1 MTDPAETAAV
11 RSAIQTQGKRLS
23 NHEKMLTELAGGI
36 QDLHARHDSF
46 QASVLQQLQALTVQ
60 NQQLLAQVG
69 ASASATISNSS
80 EAALEPAP
88 EPTAP
93 ALDPRFEPRAPSI
106 EKYDG
111 SPGTCRSF
119 LTLCSLTFDL
129 QPTSFASQ
137 RSRVAFI
144 ITNLTGRA
152 REWATAEWEKQSEV
166 FLQVLL
172 LLVSSSE
179 AYKPV
184 IIVHGLFGGPGDY
197 ITLTDFIQEVESLSS
212 LLEAKLNQSEEGA
225 HLICYSQGGVICRA
239 LLSVIPNHNIHTFI
253 ALSSPLAGQFGVTK
267 HLRRFFPYTVCED
280 FYRICYKSWFQRLS
294 VCQYW
299 NDPHYR
305 DLYLEKNNFL
315 PLINGETQHKDLPEW
330 KKNFL
335 QIKKMVLIG
344 GPDDGV
350 ITPWQSSLFGFWNEK
365 REVVEMK
372 NQEFY
377 TSDAFGLKT
386 LDSRGDISVCVQSGV
401 PHAHWHINITVFNN
415 CIKDWLI

>member
-1 MTDPAETAAV
+1 MSP
-11 RSAIQTQGKRLS
+11 L
-23 NHEKMLTELAGGI
+23 L
-36 QDLHARHDSF
+36 F
-46 QASVLQQLQALTVQ
+46 LQ
-60 NQQLLAQVG
+60 
-69 ASASATISNSS
+69 
-80 EAALEPAP
+80 
-88 EPTAP
+88 
-93 ALDPRFEPRAPSI
+93 
-106 EKYDG
+106 
-111 SPGTCRSF
+111 
-119 LTLCSLTFDL
+119 
-129 QPTSFASQ
+129 
-137 RSRVAFI
+137 
-144 ITNLTGRA
+144 
-152 REWATAEWEKQSEV
+152 V

-184 IIVHGLFGGPGDY
+184 IIVHGLFDGPDDF
-197 ITLTDFIQEVESLSS
+197 INLTDFIQETHPGTNVTTLDMYDYWKSLTPLWTQVEGLRS

-225 HLICYSQGGVICRA
+225 HLICFSQGGVICRA